1 MTEEIMNKLK
11 DGLHIIGN
19 NPLLFAGTVITLFV
33 VIVAIFAPFIA
44 PYHPWKDANLLHSL
58 EPPSGKFLLGTDR
71 QGRDLLSRI
80 IFGARISLMVG
91 LVAQS
96 INTLIGTILGLTAGI
111 IGGKV
116 DDLIMGL
123 TNIMLSLPPLILA
136 LGIMAALGP
145 GLINIFIAVGFTYWT
160 YTCRLTRGQTLTVK
174 EKDFVEAA
182 RAIGSSRI
190 RVVVRHI
197 LPQVLGPV
205 LVIATMGVASAILIE
220 AALSFL
226 GVGTQPPTPS
236 WGSILSRGRSYI
248 WTAPWIMIFPGV
260 AISLTVLGVNLLGDG
275 LRDILDP
282 RLRRER

>member
-1 MTEEIMNKLK
+1 MKRIKNTLR
-11 DGLHIIGN
+11 IIRSN
-19 NPLLFAGTVITLFV
+19 RLLLTGSIITFLVI
-33 VIVAIFAPFIA
+33 IVAIFAPWIA
-44 PYHPWKDANLLHSL
+44 PYHPWKDANLLHTL
-58 EPPSGKFLLGTDR
+58 EPPGGKFLLGTDR

-91 LVAQS
+91 LIAQS

-111 IGGKV
+111 VGGKV

-145 GLINIFIAVGFTYWT
+145 GLINIFIAVGFTSWT

-182 RAIGSSRI
+182 RSIGASRI
-190 RVVVRHI
+190 RIVTHHI
-197 LPQVLGPV
+197 LPHVLGPV

-248 WTAPWIMIFPGV
+248 WTAPWIMIFPGL
-260 AISLTVLGVNLLGDG
+260 AISFTVLGVNLLGDG

-282 RLRRER
+282 KLRRRR

>member
-1 MTEEIMNKLK
+1 MAMKRIKEGLRVVRSNKLLLT
-11 DGLHIIGN
+11 GSIIT
-19 NPLLFAGTVITLFV
+19 LLVVIIALFA
-33 VIVAIFAPFIA
+33 PWIA
-44 PYHPWKDANLLHSL
+44 PYHPWKDADLLHTL
-58 EPPSGKFLLGTDR
+58 EPPGGKFLLGTDR

-80 IFGARISLMVG
+80 VFGARISLMVG

-96 INTLIGTILGLTAGI
+96 INTLIGTALGLTAGI
-111 IGGKV
+111 VGGKV
-116 DDLIMGL
+116 DDAIMGL

-145 GLINIFIAVGFTYWT
+145 GLFNIFIAVGFTYWT
-160 YTCRLTRGQTLTVK
+160 YTCRVTRGQTLTVK

-182 RAIGSSRI
+182 RAIGASRLRI
-190 RVVVRHI
+190 VTRHV
-197 LPQVLGPV
+197 LPHVLGPV

-220 AALSFL
+220 ASLSFL

-248 WTAPWIMIFPGV
+248 WTAPWIMIFPGL
-260 AISLTVLGVNLLGDG
+260 AISITVLGVNLLGDG

-282 RLRRER
+282 RLRRTR

>member
-1 MTEEIMNKLK
+1 MDKLK
-11 DGLHIIGN
+11 NALEVIKSN
-19 NPLLFAGTVITLFV
+19 RLLLTGSIITLLV
-33 VIVAIFAPFIA
+33 IIVAIFAPWIA
-44 PYHPWKDANLLHSL
+44 PYHPWKDANLLHTL
-58 EPPSGKFLLGTDR
+58 EPPGGKFLLGTDR

-91 LVAQS
+91 LIAQS

-111 IGGKV
+111 VGGKV

-182 RAIGSSRI
+182 RSIGASRI
-190 RVVVRHI
+190 RIVTHHI
-197 LPQVLGPV
+197 LPHVLGPV

-220 AALSFL
+220 ASLSFL

-248 WTAPWIMIFPGV
+248 WTAPWIMIFPGL
-260 AISLTVLGVNLLGDG
+260 AISITVLGVNLLGDG

-282 RLRRER
+282 KLRRQR

>member
-1 MTEEIMNKLK
+1 MDKIKNALRVIKSNRLLLT
-11 DGLHIIGN
+11 GTIITS
-19 NPLLFAGTVITLFV
+19 LVI
-33 VIVAIFAPFIA
+33 IVAIFAPWIA
-44 PYHPWKDANLLHSL
+44 PYHPWKDANLLHTL
-58 EPPSGKFLLGTDR
+58 EPPGGKFLLGTDR

-91 LVAQS
+91 LIAQS

-111 IGGKV
+111 VGGKV

-182 RAIGSSRI
+182 RSIGASRLRI
-190 RVVVRHI
+190 VTHHI
-197 LPQVLGPV
+197 LPHVLGPV

-248 WTAPWIMIFPGV
+248 WTAPWIMIFPGL
-260 AISLTVLGVNLLGDG
+260 AISFTVLGVNLLGDG

-282 RLRRER
+282 KLRRRR

>member
-1 MTEEIMNKLK
+1 MDKLK
-11 DGLHIIGN
+11 SALEVIKSN
-19 NPLLFAGTVITLFV
+19 RLLLTGSIITLLV
-33 VIVAIFAPFIA
+33 IIVAIFAPWIA
-44 PYHPWKDANLLHSL
+44 PYHPWKDANLLHTL
-58 EPPSGKFLLGTDR
+58 EPPGGKFLLGTDR

-91 LVAQS
+91 LIAQS

-111 IGGKV
+111 VGGKV

-182 RAIGSSRI
+182 RSIGASRI
-190 RVVVRHI
+190 RIVTHHI
-197 LPQVLGPV
+197 LPHVLGPV
-205 LVIATMGVASAILIE
+205 LVVATMGVASAILIE
-220 AALSFL
+220 ASLSFL

-248 WTAPWIMIFPGV
+248 WTAPWIMIFPGL
-260 AISLTVLGVNLLGDG
+260 AISFTVLGVNLLGDG

-282 RLRRER
+282 KLRRQR

>member
-1 MTEEIMNKLK
+1 MDKIKNALRVIKSNRLLLT
-11 DGLHIIGN
+11 GSIITF
-19 NPLLFAGTVITLFV
+19 LVIV
-33 VIVAIFAPFIA
+33 VAIFAPWIA
-44 PYHPWKDANLLHSL
+44 PYHPWKDADLLHTL
-58 EPPSGKFLLGTDR
+58 EPPGGKFLLGTDR

-91 LVAQS
+91 LIAQS

-111 IGGKV
+111 VGGKV

-182 RAIGSSRI
+182 RSIGASRLRI
-190 RVVVRHI
+190 VTHHI
-197 LPQVLGPV
+197 LPHVLGPV

-248 WTAPWIMIFPGV
+248 WTAPWIMIFPGL
-260 AISLTVLGVNLLGDG
+260 AISFTVLGVNLLGDG

-282 RLRRER
+282 KLRRRR